1 MPCSDREIGS
11 LARLQFGTAIVV
23 VLALFN
29 KPRTTVL
36 LILHKSALLVV
47 LLVRVSVLFAA
58 SSIVIASIVAPRRV
72 LELVDLGGDELVVIC
87 LGLGMWE
94 RRTWST
100 CLRGR
105 PLCLFGVF
113 LKRNWSVCLFIVCY
127 KSWSIC
133 VSVLG
138 CVGFLFVACGE
149 LTRSI
154 DETGVSVGLYRLNK
168 GKSITSAMNLTV
180 SCSLLVCN
188 ASASAI

>member
-1 MPCSDREIGS
+1 M
-11 LARLQFGTAIVV
+11 ARLQLGTTLLV

-36 LILHKSALLVV
+36 HILHKSALLVV
-47 LLVRVSVLFAA
+47 LLVRVSVLFGA

-87 LGLGMWE
+87 LGLGMLE

-113 LKRNWSVCLFIVCY
+113 LKRNWSVYLFTVCY
-127 KSWSIC
+127 KCWSIC

-149 LTRSI
+149 LMRLI
-154 DETGVSVGLYRLNK
+154 DETGVSVGLYRLNE
-168 GKSITSAMNLTV
+168 GKSITLAMNLTV